1 MINRSKQM
9 RKYSAPSSKET
20 SMALESNF
28 CATVRFHADIEVD
41 ELDNINTRKAA
52 DGTTEEPMYFE
63 F

>member
-1 MINRSKQM
+1 M